1 MSAPCAA
8 YIQFA
13 RRLHQ
18 AGAAL
23 IMALLTM
30 TLVAGV
36 AAMVLKDY
44 GMAVE
49 SVSGRRDQAQA
60 RLLARGAI
68 DWARN
73 VLAADAKTSS
83 VDHYGELWA
92 TRVPATPVEEG
103 EVGGELDDLSGRF
116 DLNGVTRTRGT
127 DPEQVAAFSRLL
139 TELGV
144 PPSQA
149 TFLTESLVAWSAA
162 SAVQTAQA
170 GEAKV
175 GDAGIM
181 NAGKAV
187 GVSVGVSLVDTDEL
201 KQVNGFSS
209 DLVTRMRPHVEA
221 FPAKVPLNV
230 NTASAEVLAAVLPG
244 LGIDQARI
252 MVAQRQ
258 AVPYKNLAD
267 FTSRLPHGVAISD
280 TARFSVAGRFFL
292 VSVRARFGQSTTR
305 LQALLDRHKTWPDIV
320 WQKLL

>member
-8 YIQFA
+8 YMRSAKQIP
-13 RRLHQ
+13 Q

-116 DLNGVTRTRGT
+116 DLNGVTRTRGA
-127 DPEQVAAFSRLL
+127 DSEQVAALSRLL
-139 TELGV
+139 TEVGV

-149 TFLTESLVAWSAA
+149 ASLTESLVAWSAA
-162 SAVQTAQA
+162 NAAQTVQT
-170 GEAKV
+170 GEAKA

-181 NAGKAV
+181 GAGKAL
-187 GVSVGVSLVDTDEL
+187 GASLVDLDEL
-201 KQVNGFSS
+201 KQVSGYSA
-209 DLVTRMRPHVEA
+209 DLVTLMRPHVEA
-221 FPAKVPLNV
+221 FPAKTPLNV
-230 NTASAEVLAAVLPG
+230 NTASAEVFAAVLPG

-252 MVAQRQ
+252 VVAQRQ
-258 AVPYKNLAD
+258 VIPFKDVED
-267 FTSRLPHGVAISD
+267 FRSRLPHGVSTPD
-280 TARFSVAGRFFL
+280 TARFSVKGRFFL
-292 VSVRARFGQSTTR
+292 ASVRAKFGQSTTR
-305 LQALLDRHKTWPDIV
+305 MQALLDRQKVWPDIV

>member
-8 YIQFA
+8 YMQFA
-13 RRLHQ
+13 RLLHQ
-18 AGAAL
+18 AGTAL

-73 VLAADAKTSS
+73 VLAADARTSS

-127 DPEQVAAFSRLL
+127 DSEQVAAYSRIL
-139 TELGV
+139 TEVGV

-149 TFLTESLVAWSAA
+149 ASLTESLVAWSAA
-162 SAVQTAQA
+162 NAAQSVKA
-170 GEAKV
+170 REAKV

-181 NAGKAV
+181 GAGKFLGAT
-187 GVSVGVSLVDTDEL
+187 LVDLDEL
-201 KQVNGFSS
+201 KQVTGYSA
-209 DLVTRMRPHVEA
+209 DLVTLMRPHVAA
-221 FPAKVPLNV
+221 FPAKAPLNV

-252 MVAQRQ
+252 VVAQRQ
-258 AVPYKNLAD
+258 VIPFKDMAD
-267 FTSRLPHGVAISD
+267 FRSRLPSGVSISD

-292 VSVRARFGQSTTR
+292 ASVRARFGQSTTR
-305 LQALLDRHKTWPDIV
+305 MQALLDRQKVWPDIV